1 MFFLSFP
8 SEVIVYKIR
17 MLNLSV
23 IYYDFISNFK
33 EYKFLLQS
41 TTKDSLTT
49 DKHCLQK
56 KLNL

>member
-49 DKHCLQK
+49 DKHCLQ
-56 KLNL
+56 